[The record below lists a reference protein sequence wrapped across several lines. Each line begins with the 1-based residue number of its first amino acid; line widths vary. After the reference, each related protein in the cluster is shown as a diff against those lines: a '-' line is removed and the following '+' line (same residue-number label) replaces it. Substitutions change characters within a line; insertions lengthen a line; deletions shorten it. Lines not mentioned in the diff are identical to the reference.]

1 MAFAIEVKVEEFP
14 SNSHKSRMAK
24 PVTQPA
30 AKPEGSKDRPE
41 VIATGKVRKKG
52 LGARFKEAM
61 FGGEDIKTVV
71 ENVVFE
77 VMIPAAKDM
86 MTDALME
93 TVSRKFGSNVGRRVS
108 RSVAAHSGPVAYN
121 RFAQTTVRETA
132 TRPPIG
138 RARAGGGTYEVEEI
152 AFDARSQAAGILEE
166 MRARLNRY
174 GAVSVMDY
182 YDMVG
187 QTGNHVDE
195 KWGWVNLSSA
205 GVTNL
210 GREGYMITLP
220 DAAPLD

>member
-1 MAFAIEVKVEEFP
+1 MAFAIEVEVEEFP
-14 SNSHKSRMAK
+14 VNSHESRMAK
-24 PVTQPA
+24 PKPQPQQT
-30 AKPEGSKDRPE
+30 AKAESKDRPE
-41 VIATGKVRKKG
+41 VVATGKVRKKG

-108 RSVAAHSGPVAYN
+108 RSVAAHSGPIAYN
-121 RFAQTTVRETA
+121 RFSQTTVREQS
-132 TRPPIG
+132 TRPPMG
-138 RARAGGGTYEVEEI
+138 ARARRGTYEVEEI
-152 AFDARSQAAGILEE
+152 LFDTRSQAASCLDE

-174 GAVSVMDY
+174 GAVSVMDF

-205 GVTNL
+205 GVSNM

-220 DAAPLD
+220 DAHPLD

>member
-1 MAFAIEVKVEEFP
+1 MAFAIEVKVEDFP
-14 SNSHKSRMAK
+14 PNSHKSKMAK
-24 PVTQPA
+24 PEVQPA
-30 AKPEGSKDRPE
+30 AKTENKDRPE
-41 VIATGKVRKKG
+41 VVATGKVRKKG
-52 LGARFKEAM
+52 LGSRFKEAM
-61 FGGEDIKTVV
+61 FGGEDIKTVI

-86 MTDALME
+86 MADAFME
-93 TVSRKFGSNVGRRVS
+93 TINRKLGSNVGRRVS
-108 RSVAAHSGPVAYN
+108 RSVAAHSGPIAYN
-121 RFAQTTVRETA
+121 RFAQTTVREST

-138 RARAGGGTYEVEEI
+138 VRARRGNYEVEEI
-152 AFDARSQAAGILEE
+152 LFDTRSQAASTLDE

-174 GAVSVMDY
+174 GAVSVMDF

-205 GVTNL
+205 GVANM

>member
-24 PVTQPA
+24 PEVQPA
-30 AKPEGSKDRPE
+30 AKAENKDRPE
-41 VIATGKVRKKG
+41 VVATGKVRKKG

-61 FGGEDIKTVV
+61 FGGEDIKTVI

-121 RFAQTTVRETA
+121 RFSQTTVRESA
-132 TRPPIG
+132 TRPPVG
-138 RARAGGGTYEVEEI
+138 VRARRGTYEVEEI
-152 AFDARSQAAGILEE
+152 LFDTRMNASSVLEE

-182 YDMVG
+182 YDLVG

-205 GVTNL
+205 GVTNM

>member
-1 MAFAIEVKVEEFP
+1 MAFAIEVKVEDFP

-24 PVTQPA
+24 PEVQQV
-30 AKPEGSKDRPE
+30 AKPEDKDRPE
-41 VIATGKVRKKG
+41 VVATGKVRKKG
-52 LGARFKEAM
+52 LGTRFKEAM
-61 FGGEDIKTVV
+61 FGGEDIKTVF

-86 MTDALME
+86 MTDVLME
-93 TVSRKFGSNVGRRVS
+93 TVSRKFGTSVGRRVS

-121 RFAQTTVRETA
+121 RFSQTTFRDSS
-132 TRPPIG
+132 TRPPMG
-138 RARAGGGTYEVEEI
+138 ARARRGTYEVEEI
-152 AFDARSQAAGILEE
+152 LFDTRQQAASCLDE

-195 KWGWVNLSSA
+195 KWGWINLSSA
-205 GVTNL
+205 GVSNM

-220 DAAPLD
+220 DASPLD